1 MTRTGL
7 ARTLIRNAKDSE
19 MRKLM
24 AMMACA
30 ATGVTADWA
39 GTNDGLHPNGKGY
52 EIMEGARL
60 PFLTKV
66 GLYKQAGTGR

>member
-1 MTRTGL
+1 
-7 ARTLIRNAKDSE
+7 